1 MGKLKGKTLTNSL
14 NSLKS
19 FHKIHDFD
27 TTEFDVGIKVISKLN
42 KKVVLE
48 KYAPVRV
55 VFSKDKQYITISWQ
69 EGGLKNY
76 RSKQLFERYNPNFNE
91 MILNEEN
98 DSLEIHSFESDKI
111 VVIYY

>member
-1 MGKLKGKTLTNSL
+1 MGKLKGKTLSNSL
-14 NSLKS
+14 NSLKE
-19 FHKIHDFD
+19 FHEIHEFD
-27 TTEFDVGIKVISKLN
+27 NTEFDVGVEVISKVN

-48 KYAPVRV
+48 KHVPVRV
-55 VFSKDKQYITISWQ
+55 VFSKDNQYISIGWQ

-91 MILNEEN
+91 MILDEEN
-98 DSLEIHSFESDKI
+98 YCLKINSYESDKI